1 MIKTYNVEEVA
12 ELLACDKDTAAER
25 LNSGDLPGLKM
36 GRSWV
41 IPEQALIQR
50 MNEIALEE
58 AAKRREERGDGKHK
72 MRAGRASAAAS
83 TSSKSKPVPVGPG
96 RGRIA
101 RTPPALPSV
110 VDGWPIGATLTTA
123 ANAPT

>member
-1 MIKTYNVEEVA
+1 MITTYNVDQVA
-12 ELLACDKDTAAER
+12 ELLMCDKDTAAER

-58 AAKRREERGDGKHK
+58 AARRREERGDGNHK
-72 MRAGRASAAAS
+72 TRAGRAPASHLPSPAA
-83 TSSKSKPVPVGPG
+83 KPTPVGPG
-96 RGRIA
+96 RSRGRQP
-101 RTPPALPSV
+101 RLPPSLPSIN
-110 VDGWPIGATLTTA
+110 GEWPIIDPASRSKV
-123 ANAPT
+123 